1 MSERLSRILAD
12 LAEVDR
18 VRSMQCQDP
27 ALADAVRAVKAF
39 QARRFEATYA
49 DLLADARYRAAA
61 RFFLDELYGPH
72 EFAQRDAQFARIV
85 PSVVRLF
92 PDHVVDTVVTLAQL
106 HALSE
111 TLDLA
116 MARRLGAG
124 VVAPARYVAA
134 WQGCGTPDQRQLQ
147 IALTLKIGRALDRHT
162 RSPLLQ
168 NTLRLMRSPAR
179 RAGLGD
185 LHRFLEGGFDAF
197 REMKGATD
205 FLAIIEAREAA
216 LSEALFDKARWS
228 SGVDDRFWRLA
239 QHPMDR

>member
-1 MSERLSRILAD
+1 MTRILAD

-18 VRSMQCQDP
+18 VRTMQGQEP
-27 ALADAVRAVKAF
+27 VLADAVRAVKAF

-49 DLLADARYRAAA
+49 DLLADTRYRSAA

-92 PDHVVDTVVTLAQL
+92 PDHVVDTVVTLAEL

-116 MARRLGAG
+116 MARALGPG
-124 VVAPARYVAA
+124 PVDPARYVAA
-134 WQGCGTPDQRQLQ
+134 WQTCGTPDDRRHQ
-147 IALTLKIGRALDRHT
+147 IALTLKIGQALDRHT
-162 RSPLLQ
+162 RSALVQ
-168 NTLRLMRSPAR
+168 NSLRLMRVPAR

-185 LHRFLEGGFDAF
+185 LHRFLESGFQAF
-197 REMKGATD
+197 RDMKGAAA
-205 FLAIIEAREAA
+205 FLATIEGRETV
-216 LSEALFDKARWS
+216 LSDALFDTARWT
-228 SGVDDRFWRLA
+228 VDAGARFWQLVDA
-239 QHPMDR
+239 QATRV